1 MTPTAEQKVE
11 TLWTLTQFLVQQIR
25 ELHACCETYR
35 VLLVNHNVFSQA
47 EFDKVQVESLG
58 EFDRALRMLCSLGL
72 MPPATKCFDSF
83 LKGRKAGR
91 TEFLAHGLL
100 CCQHPQFSR

>member
-58 EFDRALRMLCSLGL
+58 EFDRALGNALQLGL
-72 MPPATKCFDSF
+72 DAASDEVLRQLSERT
-83 LKGRKAGR
+83 KGRP
-91 TEFLAHGLL
+91 H
-100 CCQHPQFSR
+100 